1 MRRLIFPLL
10 LGLVGVA
17 ILLSLG
23 VWQLQRLA
31 WKQAYL
37 AGIEAKIAAAP
48 VALPDDPGPEA
59 DSYLPVTVSGRFT
72 GAALQVLSGKK
83 DLGAGVRIIAAF
95 ETDQGRRLLVDRG
108 FVLQDSRNA
117 PRQVT
122 TATVTGNLH
131 WPQDADA
138 YTPPP
143 DTATGLWFARD
154 VPAMAA
160 ALDTEPI
167 LIVARATT
175 GDGIEPMPLDTSTI
189 PNDHAGYA
197 FTWLA
202 LALIWAVMSAALLWR
217 MRPQKSED
225 GKD

>member
-37 AGIEAKIAAAP
+37 AGIEAKIAADP
-48 VALPDDPGPEA
+48 VALPDDPRAEA
-59 DSYLPVTVSGRFT
+59 DLYLPVTVAGRFT

-95 ETDQGRRLLVDRG
+95 ETDQGRRVLVDRG
-108 FVLQDSRNA
+108 FVLQDLRNA
-117 PRQVT
+117 PREVT
-122 TATVTGNLH
+122 TASVTGNLH

-143 DTATGLWFARD
+143 DAATGLWFARD

-160 ALDTEPI
+160 VLDTEPI
-167 LIVARATT
+167 LIVARGTT
-175 GDGIEPMPLDTSTI
+175 GDGIEAMPLDTSTI

-202 LALIWAVMSAALLWR
+202 LALVWAVMTGALLWR